1 MFNKR
6 LKAELK
12 LAQSRIKT
20 LESVLGYERQ
30 RYTELNDVLRSSA
43 RATPVV
49 VDFKLLNAVSI
60 ERMVDSR
67 GPFTLLCYAVWT
79 NSGTVIREQ
88 AYVCSDAIHH
98 DLVTQFRKYLQTR

>member
-1 MFNKR
+1 MFNKS
-6 LKAELK
+6 LKQELA
-12 LAQSRIKT
+12 LAKAQIAT
-20 LESVLGYERQ
+20 LE
-30 RYTELNDVLRSSA
+30 TELVIEKHRYKELTEVLSSSA

-60 ERMVDSR
+60 ERAVDSR

>member
-1 MFNKR
+1 MFNKS
-6 LKAELK
+6 LKQELA
-12 LAQSRIKT
+12 LAKEQIAT
-20 LESVLGYERQ
+20 LETKLVIEKHRYKELTEVLA
-30 RYTELNDVLRSSA
+30 SSA

-60 ERMVDSR
+60 ERVVDSR